1 MLTIP
6 FDRVKGDIFPFEI
19 TKDNLKFSGNL
30 SKKSLNLVECKGK
43 ILGVLP
49 HICDRCGDDIEILM
63 DESIDLLL
71 SDGAYKS
78 ENLDVMEF
86 FGSIIID
93 EILESE
99 VESLKAG
106 YFYCKNCENL

>member
-1 MLTIP
+1 MLSIP
-6 FDRVKGDIFPFEI
+6 FDRVKGDVFPFEI
-19 TKDNLKFSGNL
+19 TKDSLKFSGNL
-30 SKKSLNLVECKGK
+30 SRKSLNLVKCKGQ
-43 ILGVLP
+43 ISGVLP
-49 HICDRCGDDIEILM
+49 HICDRCGDDMEILVN
-63 DESIDLLL
+63 ESVDLLL
-71 SDGAYKS
+71 SDGACKT

-93 EILESE
+93 EILHSE